1 MTAIL
6 SSIAGNLLEM
16 IVLAAVAAAGVVCG
30 HKYRDHKEA
39 QKAAAGEK
47 ETK

>member
-1 MTAIL
+1 MAAIL

-16 IVLAAVAAAGVVCG
+16 IVLAAVIVAGVICG

-39 QKAAAGEK
+39 QKAAEK